1 MYRIIGMNFDFK
13 NKKVLIGGA
22 TDGIGWSAAK
32 LFAENGAEVIL
43 LGRNDSKLKDRFQ
56 ELSIITP
63 NKIETLNVDYTK
75 PKELE
80 SRLTEFLKSK
90 NIEIDIVVN
99 NTGGPPGGRLDTASS
114 SELISAFN
122 MHLIS
127 YHKILGVVSK
137 GMKERSF
144 GRIINVIS
152 TSVKQP
158 LNGLGVSN
166 TIRGA
171 VANWAKTLSNELGE
185 YNITVNNILPG
196 ATNTGRLNEII
207 RNKAQK
213 QGTEEQLVKNSMAS
227 EVPMKRIAE
236 PEEVAYAIL
245 FLASEY
251 ASYINGIN
259 LPVDGGRTKSL

>member
-1 MYRIIGMNFDFK
+1 MNFDFR
-13 NKKVLIGGA
+13 NRKVLVGGA
-22 TDGIGWSAAK
+22 TDGIGWSSAK
-32 LFAENGAEVIL
+32 LFAANGAELIL
-43 LGRNDSKLKDRFQ
+43 LGRNDKKLDDRAL
-56 ELSIITP
+56 ELSTISTT
-63 NKIETLNVDYTK
+63 KIHVLNVDFTK
-75 PKELE
+75 PDELE
-80 SRLTEFLKSK
+80 SRIKQFVKSK
-90 NIEIDIVVN
+90 DIEIDIVVN
-99 NTGGPPGGRLDTASS
+99 NTGGPPGGRLDAASS
-114 SELISAFN
+114 TELFSAFN

-127 YHKILGVVSK
+127 YHKILGVVSE
-137 GMKERSF
+137 GMKERLF
-144 GRIINVIS
+144 GRFINVIS

-185 YNITVNNILPG
+185 FNITVNNVLPG
-196 ATNTGRLNEII
+196 ATNTSRLNEII
-207 RNKAQK
+207 KNKAQK
-213 QGTEEQLVKNSMAS
+213 QQLDENVIKNQMAS

>member
-1 MYRIIGMNFDFK
+1 MYLNFDFT
-13 NKKVLIGGA
+13 NRKVLVGGA
-22 TDGIGWSAAK
+22 TDGIGWSSAK
-32 LFAENGAEVIL
+32 LFAASGAELVL
-43 LGRNDSKLKDRFQ
+43 LGRNDKKLKKRAK
-56 ELSIITP
+56 ELSTINSI
-63 NKIETLNVDYTK
+63 KAHVLNVDYTK
-75 PKELE
+75 PDELE
-80 SRLTEFLKSK
+80 IRLSQFLNLN
-90 NIEIDIVVN
+90 NIEIDVVVN
-99 NTGGPPGGRLDTASS
+99 NTGGPPAGRLDAASS
-114 SELISAFN
+114 SELINAFN

-166 TIRGA
+166 TIRGS

-185 YNITVNNILPG
+185 FNITVNNVLPG

-213 QGTEEQLVKNSMAS
+213 ESIDEQFVKENMAS

-236 PEEVAYAIL
+236 PEEVGYAVL
-245 FLASEY
+245 FLASGF

>member
-1 MYRIIGMNFDFK
+1 MKSCFNFENK
-13 NKKVLIGGA
+13 NVLVSGSSN
-22 TDGIGWSAAK
+22 GIGWESARLLA
-32 LFAENGAEVIL
+32 LNGGNITLVARNEEL
-43 LGRNDSKLKDRFQ
+43 LKKRLKQLHNNGSQHHNYVVLDF
-56 ELSIITP
+56 LNP
-63 NKIETLNVDYTK
+63 NR
-75 PKELE
+75 LE
-80 SRLTEFLKSK
+80 SHLKEFTKK
-90 NIEIDIVVN
+90 NAIAFDIIIN
-99 NTGGPPGGRLDTASS
+99 NTGGPPGGELQSASTD
-114 SELISAFN
+114 ELWSAFN
-122 MHLIS
+122 LHLIS
-127 YHKILGVVSK
+127 FHKILGVLLPE
-137 GMKERSF
+137 MKKKES

-171 VANWAKTLSNELGE
+171 VANWSKTLANELGE
-185 YNITVNNILPG
+185 YNITVNNVLPG

-207 RNKAQK
+207 SNKASK
-213 QGTEEQLVKNSMAS
+213 LNIREQQVKDDMAA

>member
-1 MYRIIGMNFDFK
+1 MNFDFT
-13 NKKVLIGGA
+13 NRKVLVGGA
-22 TDGIGWSAAK
+22 TDGIGWSSAK
-32 LFAENGAEVIL
+32 LFAANGAELIL
-43 LGRNDSKLKDRFQ
+43 LGRNDKKLAKRAS
-56 ELSIITP
+56 ELSSIRS
-63 NKIETLNVDYTK
+63 NKIRTLNIDFTK
-75 PKELE
+75 PEELE
-80 SRLTEFLKSK
+80 DKLSQFLLSQRLD
-90 NIEIDIVVN
+90 IDVVVN
-99 NTGGPPGGRLDTASS
+99 NTGGPPSGRLDIAST

-166 TIRGA
+166 TVRGA
-171 VANWAKTLSNELGE
+171 VANWAKTLSNELGG
-185 YNITVNNILPG
+185 YNITVNNVLPG

>member
-1 MYRIIGMNFDFK
+1 MNFDFT
-13 NKKVLIGGA
+13 NRRVLVGGA
-22 TDGIGWSAAK
+22 TDGIGWSSAK
-32 LFAENGAEVIL
+32 LFAANGADLVL
-43 LGRNDSKLKDRFQ
+43 LGRNEKKLEKRAL
-56 ELSIITP
+56 ELSAITT
-63 NKIETLNVDYTK
+63 NEIQTLNVDFTK
-75 PKELE
+75 TEELE
-80 SRLTEFLKSK
+80 NKLNQFFLSHSLT
-90 NIEIDIVVN
+90 IDIVIN
-99 NTGGPPGGRLDTASS
+99 NTGGPPGGRLDEASS
-114 SELISAFN
+114 AELISTFN

-127 YHKILGVVSK
+127 FHKIFGLVSK

-185 YNITVNNILPG
+185 YNITVNNVLPG

-207 RNKAQK
+207 RNKAKK
-213 QGTEEQLVKNSMAS
+213 QEVDEQFVKDSMAF

-236 PEEVAYAIL
+236 PEEVAYAVL

>member
-1 MYRIIGMNFDFK
+1 MNFDFT
-13 NKKVLIGGA
+13 NRKVLVGGA
-22 TDGIGWSAAK
+22 TDGIGWSSAK
-32 LFAENGAEVIL
+32 LFAANGAELTL
-43 LGRNDSKLKDRFQ
+43 LGRNDKKLAERAS
-56 ELSIITP
+56 ELSRISSS
-63 NKIETLNVDYTK
+63 KIQTLNVDFTK
-75 PKELE
+75 PEELE
-80 SRLTEFLKSK
+80 NKLSQFLLSQRL
-90 NIEIDIVVN
+90 EIDVVIN
-99 NTGGPPGGRLDTASS
+99 NTGGPPGGRLESASS
-114 SELISAFN
+114 VELISAFN

-127 YHKILGVVSK
+127 YHKILRVISN

-166 TIRGA
+166 TVRGA

-185 YNITVNNILPG
+185 YNITVNNVLPG

-207 RNKAQK
+207 RSKAQK
-213 QGTEEQLVKNSMAS
+213 QAISEQLVKDGMAS

-245 FLASEY
+245 FLASDY